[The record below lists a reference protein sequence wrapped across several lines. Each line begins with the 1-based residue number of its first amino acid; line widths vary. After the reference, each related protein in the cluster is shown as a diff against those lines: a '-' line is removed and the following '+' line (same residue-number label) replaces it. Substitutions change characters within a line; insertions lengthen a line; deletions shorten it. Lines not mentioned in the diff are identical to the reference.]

1 MRLLSSLIQLRL
13 TIWAHMT
20 FSHLGSFW
28 SMDLAE
34 LLHASIS
41 AGGDLVTC
49 VSSGV
54 ICQFWGWGFFMHM
67 LCHPSMTF
75 SPRILQQGFSRQILG
90 VGWPIVSA

>member
-13 TIWAHMT
+13 TMWAHMT

-34 LLHASIS
+34 FLHASIS

-54 ICQFWGWGFFMHM
+54 ICQF
-67 LCHPSMTF
+67 
-75 SPRILQQGFSRQILG
+75 
-90 VGWPIVSA
+90 

>member
-20 FSHLGSFW
+20 FCHLGSFW

-54 ICQFWGWGFFMHM
+54 ICQFWGWGFRCFRDTESS
-67 LCHPSMTF
+67 CICFVTP
-75 SPRILQQGFSRQILG
+75 
-90 VGWPIVSA
+90 A